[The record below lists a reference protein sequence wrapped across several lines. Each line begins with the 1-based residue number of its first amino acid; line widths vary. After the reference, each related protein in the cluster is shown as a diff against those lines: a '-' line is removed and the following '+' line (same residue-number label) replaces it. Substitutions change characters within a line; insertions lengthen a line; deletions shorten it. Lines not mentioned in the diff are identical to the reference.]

1 MKNTFLKTIGATA
14 LAILMMAMFTN
25 ISVSA
30 QNKVEEVQS
39 EAPTDEIFPFPRPR
53 DDDNPR
59 ALEGSWNTQVT
70 PYNCQTG
77 VPLTTTPSMLTFM
90 RGGTMMEFGT
100 RNSPT
105 LRGPG
110 QGVWTYNG
118 RRQFTARFQ
127 FFRFNADGTLAGRQI
142 VTQNTTL
149 SYDGNNF
156 TSSATA
162 QILDVNGNVIQNNCS
177 NGVGTR
183 FE

>member
-1 MKNTFLKTIGATA
+1 MKNTFLNKIVGTA
-14 LAILMMAMFTN
+14 LAILMLTVFAQVR
-25 ISVSA
+25 VSA
-30 QNKVEEVQS
+30 QVEINNEDQS
-39 EAPTDEIFPFPRPR
+39 KEQTQEDLFWRRENTRK
-53 DDDNPR
+53 
-59 ALEGSWNTQVT
+59 LEGSWNTQLT

-118 RRQFTARFQ
+118 RRQFTAHFQ
-127 FFRFNADGTLAGRQI
+127 FFRFNADGTFAGRQI

-156 TSSATA
+156 TASSTA

-177 NGVGTR
+177 NAVGTR